1 VILSDATLPR
11 ALERARGVPPP
22 VVWIASD
29 EPLLGLE
36 SADLVRASARAA
48 GFDER
53 SVFHVDR
60 HFRPEVLM
68 QEAGALSLFASRRLL
83 ELRLTGKAP
92 KELGESLA
100 ESVPRL
106 PDDIRLLV
114 TGPRLDK
121 TAKSAAWF
129 GRVEQAGWLVEIP
142 VVERDRLPRWIG
154 ERLQRGGQ
162 QADPQTLQLIA
173 ERVEGNLLAAKQ
185 EVAKLGL
192 LLPQGPLEFE
202 AVRAAVLD
210 VARWDAFDL
219 VDAALSGDV
228 DRAMRC
234 AAGLRAEGAA
244 VPLVLWAIAEAVRT
258 LGRMAGA
265 RDAGRPVAPVLAQ
278 ARVWGDKER
287 IYHAAARRLDA
298 PRLRLLLRACGR
310 ADRMTKGVLAGDAWQ
325 ALEAIALGL
334 AGAASLA
341 LACDPALVADAA
353 DAG

>member
-1 VILSDATLPR
+1 MILRDQALPG
-11 ALERARGVPPP
+11 ALERARGVPPAI
-22 VVWIASD
+22 VWIASD
-29 EPLLGLE
+29 EPLLLLE
-36 SADLVRASARAA
+36 AADLVRASVRAA

-60 HFRPEVLM
+60 YFRPELLM

-83 ELRLTGKAP
+83 ELRLVGKP
-92 KELGESLA
+92 TKELGESLA
-100 ESVPRL
+100 QTLPQL

-114 TGPRLDK
+114 TGPKLDR
-121 TAKSAAWF
+121 TTKSNAWF

-142 VVERDRLPRWIG
+142 VVERDRLPGWIG
-154 ERLQRGGQ
+154 ERLKRGGQ
-162 QADPQTLQLIA
+162 QADPATLQLIA

-192 LLPQGPLEFE
+192 LLPPGRLEFE

-219 VDAALSGDV
+219 VDAALSGDAE
-228 DRAMRC
+228 RAMRC
-234 AAGLRAEGAA
+234 AGGLRAEGAA
-244 VPLVLWAIAEAVRT
+244 VPLVLWGIAEAVRT
-258 LGRMAGA
+258 LARMVNA

-278 ARVWGDKER
+278 ARVWCDRER
-287 IYHAAARRLDA
+287 VYHAAARRLDA
-298 PRLRLLLRACGR
+298 SRLRLLLRACGR
-310 ADRMTKGVLAGDAWQ
+310 ADRMTKGVLAGDDWQ

>member
-1 VILSDATLPR
+1 MILRDHALAG

-22 VVWIASD
+22 IVWIASD
-29 EPLLGLE
+29 EPLLLLE
-36 SADLVRASARAA
+36 AADLLRGAARAA
-48 GFDER
+48 GFEER

-60 HFRPEVLM
+60 WFRPELLM
-68 QEAGALSLFASRRLL
+68 QEADALSLFASRKLL
-83 ELRLTGKAP
+83 ELRLVGKP
-92 KELGESLA
+92 TKELGEALA
-100 ESVPRL
+100 EAAPRL
-106 PDDIRLLV
+106 PDDVRLLV

-121 TAKSAAWF
+121 TTKSGAWF
-129 GRVEQAGWLVEIP
+129 GRVEQAGWLVEIA
-142 VVERDRLPRWIG
+142 VVERDRLPGWIG
-154 ERLQRGGQ
+154 ERLARGGQ
-162 QADPQTLQLIA
+162 QADPPTLQLIA

-192 LLPQGPLEFE
+192 LLPQGRLEFE

-219 VDAALSGDV
+219 VDAALSGDAE
-228 DRAMRC
+228 RAMRC

-244 VPLVLWAIAEAVRT
+244 VPLVLWAVAEAVRT
-258 LGRMAGA
+258 LGRMVNA

-287 IYHAAARRLDA
+287 VYHAAARRLDA
-298 PRLRLLLRACGR
+298 RRLRLLLRACGR
-310 ADRMTKGVLAGDAWQ
+310 ADRMTKGVLAGDDWQ

-341 LACDPALVADAA
+341 LAFDPALVADAA
-353 DAG
+353 VAG